1 MLNKSFV
8 ELVQVDIYV
17 LNDLKMKLLELSTL
31 FAVGKVD

>member
-8 ELVQVDIYV
+8 ELVKVDIYV
-17 LNDLKMKLLELSTL
+17 LNDLKKKLLKLSTL

>member
-17 LNDLKMKLLELSTL
+17 LKDLKIKLLELSTL
-31 FAVGKVD
+31 LAVGKVD